1 MGSVTITS
9 PHSNTNTTL
18 TLLKIFKDF
27 QKDLTAFL
35 SFRKRTMFQKI
46 VDSMEGVPD
55 EKEKINYISNNPTRK
70 EIVM

>member
-1 MGSVTITS
+1 MGSVTITN
-9 PHSNTNTTL
+9 PNSNTNTTL